1 MRIAAPAE
9 GPKRRLNVTI
19 SGDLIDQ
26 ARRAGLNL
34 SQVFEESLA
43 QRLREDAGRRW
54 QEENREAI
62 AYHRERIEHEGMW
75 NGEWVRL

>member
-1 MRIAAPAE
+1 MRVATPAA
-9 GPKRRLNVTI
+9 GTKRRLNVTI

-26 ARRAGLNL
+26 ARSAGLNL

-62 AYHRERIEHEGMW
+62 AAYNARVDREGPW
-75 NGEWVRL
+75 NADLIRV